1 MWLLIHFI
9 SLILLIPFTI
19 IGLSRHSEKRI
30 AQFLILNRLV
40 YLSLLI
46 SGVVLVIRTFQH
58 APMLVSFKALL
69 EVFVVILIELTFG
82 RKQERS
88 LSKRWLTGFMILVLL
103 TAALGI
109 WLTLQSI

>member
-1 MWLLIHFI
+1 
-9 SLILLIPFTI
+9 
-19 IGLSRHSEKRI
+19 
-30 AQFLILNRLV
+30 
-40 YLSLLI
+40 
-46 SGVVLVIRTFQH
+46 
-58 APMLVSFKALL
+58 MLVSFKALL